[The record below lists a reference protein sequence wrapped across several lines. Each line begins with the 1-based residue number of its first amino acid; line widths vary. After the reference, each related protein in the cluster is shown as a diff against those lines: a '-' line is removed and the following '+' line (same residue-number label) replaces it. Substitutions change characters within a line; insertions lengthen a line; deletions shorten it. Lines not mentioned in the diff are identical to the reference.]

1 MKDSLN
7 GFTIEHGMLLR
18 RTPHSI
24 NSRLHFP
31 ICQGTGCHKVAVEE
45 ETNDGWRIFNAV
57 KLYIRTSI
65 THGLLDGP
73 DGARTSGP
81 GLLLTPLTFPIE
93 MQ

>member
-7 GFTIEHGMLLR
+7 GFAIEHGMLLR
-18 RTPHSI
+18 RAPHSI

-65 THGLLDGP
+65 THWITGRAG
-73 DGARTSGP
+73 RTPEPMGQGFS
-81 GLLLTPLTFPIE
+81 
-93 MQ
+93 